1 MPSGQGMSVLGS
13 FKTSEDKSMKHAIG
27 ECMLAINEITLT
39 MVFSAV
45 AIVLGLRQK
54 PAVVPREA
62 VLGIVSLAND
72 TLVDAKS
79 LRIQERILATALVR
93 AAKYNLTMMEQSEH
107 GIVFMADAG
116 TSAIG
121 CRQLMMF
128 FTELKNDFEKQGLQ
142 LRFGLTRGHEL
153 ATASRLGS
161 HGAPGEVVINRG
173 LLNEAPAVKMK
184 SRVIGQ
190 MRFASV

>member
-1 MPSGQGMSVLGS
+1 MQ
-13 FKTSEDKSMKHAIG
+13 
-27 ECMLAINEITLT
+27 AINEITMT
-39 MVFSAV
+39 MVFSAIGV
-45 AIVLGLRQK
+45 AMGLRKKQ
-54 PAVVPREA
+54 AVVRSSA

-72 TLVDAKS
+72 TFVDAKS
-79 LRIQERILATALVR
+79 LRIQEKILATALVR
-93 AAKYNLTMMEQSEH
+93 ATKYGLTLLENSEH

-116 TSAIG
+116 TSARG
-121 CRQLMMF
+121 CSQLMMF

-153 ATASRLGS
+153 ATAARMSS

-190 MRFASV
+190 MRFASI